1 MISNMQYPREMYGK
15 GGLTSLK
22 EARNLLEKYALP
34 GESLA
39 YINDEESKF
48 LKYMGGAGIPVNS
61 SGVPSYFKPKK
72 ILKKI
77 TKPVAKVLDKVVP
90 NEIKPFLPYVAAA
103 IPFIGP
109 AMSAT
114 LAGLS
119 ATQLAAVSAGA
130 NAFSQLSQEGA
141 AERGLNPISL
151 GLSALSG
158 YTAGAGLQAPG
169 TATAG
174 NIAGNVGDMA
184 VKTSDLA
191 SQGYSTI
198 RGIDDLSQLGF
209 APSLS
214 AGQGL
219 SLTPPNLTQQLSN
232 LGGSTTEFLGKVS
245 RPGMESIDRI
255 ATDPFA
261 AKGADYLSAAQT
273 LAPGQIAA
281 GSEQAY
287 NAALDA
293 QKKYEQELLAMGNLA
308 GANKQDQMNYIR
320 RAMVSAGFN
329 EDEIS
334 SAISRSGFM
343 YGGRVG
349 YGLGSFVKGNVVK
362 PAMQN
367 LKKMKNKV
375 VDFIS
380 RMTDDIE
387 IRTQTDYADDS
398 GASFD
403 IYITPKTERGK
414 NTLDQINQM
423 GLAEKISDG
432 RYFINDINLEEA
444 TMSLNER
451 GIKASG
457 VYEPTAKGEQ
467 FESFRTAGQGPYGAD
482 YYGYD
487 RLKEGLQG
495 PKRPPMDQVDYDTIP
510 SPTDKPEGFA
520 DGGLMNLRMGGMPA
534 EMDLRKG
541 GFVPLGVKEK
551 ADDVPARLSKNEF
564 VFTAKAVRN
573 AGGGD
578 VRKGAKRMYQIMN
591 QLEARA

>member
-61 SGVPSYFKPKK
+61 SGVPSYFKPKRIFK
-72 ILKKI
+72 SI
-77 TKPVAKVLDKVVP
+77 TKPVAKVLDKIVP

-273 LAPGQIAA
+273 LAPGQVAAA
-281 GSEQAY
+281 GEVAY

-293 QKKYEQELLAMGNLA
+293 QKAYQNELLAMGNLA
-308 GANKQDQMNYIR
+308 SANKQDQINYIR

-329 EDEIS
+329 ENEIS
-334 SAISRSGFM
+334 SAISRSGFAG
-343 YGGRVG
+343 GGRVA
-349 YGLGSFVKGNVVK
+349 YGMGSLVK
-362 PAMQN
+362 PAMRG
-367 LKKMKNKV
+367 LKSMKNKI

-380 RMTDDIE
+380 KMTDDIE

-578 VRKGAKRMYQIMN
+578 VRKGAKRMYQVMN

>member
-1 MISNMQYPREMYGK
+1 MQNSMYYTNS
-15 GGLTSLK
+15 GLTSLP
-22 EARNLLEKYALP
+22 EYQ
-34 GESLA
+34 GGG
-39 YINDEESKF
+39 YIDQYGRQRYGFGK
-48 LKYMGGAGIPVNS
+48 LVR
-61 SGVPSYFKPKK
+61 
-72 ILKKI
+72 KI
-77 TKPVAKVLDKVVP
+77 TKPIAKVLDKVVP
-90 NEIKPFLPYVAAA
+90 NEIKPILPYAAA
-103 IPFIGP
+103 FAPFMFPGFTAGLGSMLGGSGTI
-109 AMSAT
+109 
-114 LAGLS
+114 AGLS
-119 ATQLAAVSAGA
+119 IPQMIGSGVLKAGA
-130 NAFSQLSQEGA
+130 DLAQEGA
-141 AERGLNPISL
+141 AERGLNPLSL
-151 GLSALSG
+151 GATMIS
-158 YTAGAGLQAPG
+158 AGLATPG
-169 TATAG
+169 SFDSIG
-174 NIAGNVGDMA
+174 GGQIIGNVGEKVITA
-184 VKTSDLA
+184 
-191 SQGYSTI
+191 G
-198 RGIDDLSQLGF
+198 DLSNLGT
-209 APSLS
+209 SLS
-214 AGQGL
+214 SNVGPEAIRGL
-219 SLTPPNLTQQLSN
+219 SLTEGSNIYNALQGAPITSPTMLQQGQNLITSGLQSGAKFLEVPE
-232 LGGSTTEFLGKVS
+232 GGVSFLN
-245 RPGMESIDRI
+245 
-255 ATDPFA
+255 DPLRA
-261 AKGADYLSAAQT
+261 AKT
-273 LAPGQIAA
+273 LVTPAITTA
-281 GSEQAY
+281 GEQAY

-293 QKKYEQELLAMGNLA
+293 QKKYQNELLAMGNLA
-308 GANKQDQMNYIR
+308 SSNKQDQINYIR

-334 SAISRSGFM
+334 SAITRSGFM

-403 IYITPKTERGK
+403 IYITPKTEKGR
-414 NTLDQINQM
+414 NTLDQISQM
-423 GLAEKISDG
+423 GLAEKQSDG
-432 RYFINDINLEEA
+432 IYFINDINLEEA

-451 GIKASG
+451 GVKASG
-457 VYEPTAKGEQ
+457 VYEPTVKGEE

-487 RLKEGLQG
+487 RLKEGLRG
-495 PKRPPMDQVDYDTIP
+495 PKRPPMDEVDYNTIP

-541 GFVPLGVKEK
+541 GFVPLGKKER

-591 QLEARA
+591 QLEART

>member
-1 MISNMQYPREMYGK
+1 MGKIRRTISKIIPKEIKPVLPYAALMIPGLQGASGLFANMGITNALAQK
-15 GGLTSLK
+15 AIISGLTRGITDDQAKFGDIARASALAIAPDVIQSGLGSLGQYLNPQTAETLK
-22 EARNLLEKYALP
+22 AGMSVSGGANAIPISQQIGQLATQAAESNLLEGFVNP
-34 GESLA
+34 GTLMQS
-39 YINDEESKF
+39 
-48 LKYMGGAGIPVNS
+48 
-61 SGVPSYFKPKK
+61 
-72 ILKKI
+72 
-77 TKPVAKVLDKVVP
+77 AKA
-90 NEIKPFLPYVAAA
+90 VAA
-103 IPFIGP
+103 P
-109 AMSAT
+109 S
-114 LAGLS
+114 
-119 ATQLAAVSAGA
+119 VVEYGA
-130 NAFSQLSQEGA
+130 NA
-141 AERGLNPISL
+141 
-151 GLSALSG
+151 
-158 YTAGAGLQAPG
+158 
-169 TATAG
+169 
-174 NIAGNVGDMA
+174 VD
-184 VKTSDLA
+184 
-191 SQGYSTI
+191 
-198 RGIDDLSQLGF
+198 
-209 APSLS
+209 
-214 AGQGL
+214 
-219 SLTPPNLTQQLSN
+219 
-232 LGGSTTEFLGKVS
+232 
-245 RPGMESIDRI
+245 
-255 ATDPFA
+255 A
-261 AKGADYLSAAQT
+261 AKKAQEEY
-273 LAPGQIAA
+273 QR
-281 GSEQAY
+281 
-287 NAALDA
+287 
-293 QKKYEQELLAMGNLA
+293 ELQAMGNLA
-308 GANKQDQMNYIR
+308 GANKEDQMNYIR

-334 SAISRSGFM
+334 SAISRSGFV

-367 LKKMKNKV
+367 LKKMKNKI

-380 RMTDDIE
+380 KMTDDIE

-414 NTLDQINQM
+414 NTLDQISQM
-423 GLAEKISDG
+423 GLAEKQSDG
-432 RYFINDINLEEA
+432 IYFINDINLEEA

-457 VYEPTAKGEQ
+457 VYEPSMKGGDQ

-487 RLKEGLQG
+487 RLKEGFQS
-495 PKRPPMDQVDYDTIP
+495 PKRPPMDDVDYDTIP

-520 DGGLMNLRMGGMPA
+520 DGGLMALRMGGMPA

-578 VRKGAKRMYQIMN
+578 VRKGAKRMYQVMN

>member
-1 MISNMQYPREMYGK
+1 
-15 GGLTSLK
+15 
-22 EARNLLEKYALP
+22 
-34 GESLA
+34 
-39 YINDEESKF
+39 
-48 LKYMGGAGIPVNS
+48 MGSV
-61 SGVPSYFKPKK
+61 
-72 ILKKI
+72 
-77 TKPVAKVLDKVVP
+77 TKPIAKVLDKIVP
-90 NEIKPFLPYVAAA
+90 NEIKPALPFLSAAVPFMLPGSFALGGLGSLASRAVAA
-103 IPFIGP
+103 
-109 AMSAT
+109 
-114 LAGLS
+114 
-119 ATQLAAVSAGA
+119 AGA
-130 NAFSQLSQEGA
+130 NAVSQLSQEGA
-141 AERGLNPISL
+141 AKRGLNPVSL
-151 GLSALSG
+151 GLAGLGGYLSG
-158 YTAGAGLQAPG
+158 PSAGQ
-169 TATAG
+169 
-174 NIAGNVGDMA
+174 
-184 VKTSDLA
+184 
-191 SQGYSTI
+191 
-198 RGIDDLSQLGF
+198 QLGF
-209 APSLS
+209 MKTAYVPEGIMQGIDS
-214 AGQGL
+214 AGQIGIAGSPAMVSTPL
-219 SLTPPNLTQQLSN
+219 SIGQQATNIGANLAQYGADTLGTGAKAFENIVGGTSANVGTDFLN
-232 LGGSTTEFLGKVS
+232 LGKAYV
-245 RPGMESIDRI
+245 PGALQASGE
-255 ATDPFA
+255 
-261 AKGADYLSAAQT
+261 L
-273 LAPGQIAA
+273 
-281 GSEQAY
+281 AY

-293 QKKYEQELLAMGNLA
+293 QKQYEQEMLAMGNLA
-308 GANKQDQMNYIR
+308 SANKQDQINYIR

-334 SAISRSGFM
+334 SAITRSGFV

-414 NTLDQINQM
+414 NTLDQISQM
-423 GLAEKISDG
+423 GLAEKQSDG
-432 RYFINDINLEEA
+432 IYFINDINLEEA

-451 GIKASG
+451 GVKASG
-457 VYEPTAKGEQ
+457 VYEPSMKGGDQ

-487 RLKEGLQG
+487 RLKEGFQS
-495 PKRPPMDQVDYDTIP
+495 PKRPPMDDVDYDTIP

-520 DGGLMNLRMGGMPA
+520 DGGLMTLRMGGMPA

-541 GFVPLGVKEK
+541 GFVPLGKKER

-573 AGGGD
+573 AGNGD
-578 VRKGAKRMYQIMN
+578 VRKGAKRMYQVMN

>member
-1 MISNMQYPREMYGK
+1 
-15 GGLTSLK
+15 
-22 EARNLLEKYALP
+22 
-34 GESLA
+34 
-39 YINDEESKF
+39 
-48 LKYMGGAGIPVNS
+48 
-61 SGVPSYFKPKK
+61 
-72 ILKKI
+72 
-77 TKPVAKVLDKVVP
+77 
-90 NEIKPFLPYVAAA
+90 
-103 IPFIGP
+103 
-109 AMSAT
+109 
-114 LAGLS
+114 
-119 ATQLAAVSAGA
+119 
-130 NAFSQLSQEGA
+130 
-141 AERGLNPISL
+141 
-151 GLSALSG
+151 
-158 YTAGAGLQAPG
+158 
-169 TATAG
+169 
-174 NIAGNVGDMA
+174 
-184 VKTSDLA
+184 
-191 SQGYSTI
+191 
-198 RGIDDLSQLGF
+198 
-209 APSLS
+209 
-214 AGQGL
+214 
-219 SLTPPNLTQQLSN
+219 
-232 LGGSTTEFLGKVS
+232 
-245 RPGMESIDRI
+245 
-255 ATDPFA
+255 
-261 AKGADYLSAAQT
+261 

-380 RMTDDIE
+380 KMTDDIE

-414 NTLDQINQM
+414 NTLDQISQM
-423 GLAEKISDG
+423 GLAEKQSDG
-432 RYFINDINLEEA
+432 IYFINDINLEEA

-495 PKRPPMDQVDYDTIP
+495 PKRPPMDQVDYNTIP

-578 VRKGAKRMYQIMN
+578 VRKGAKRMYQVMN

>member
-1 MISNMQYPREMYGK
+1 MQYPREMYGK

-61 SGVPSYFKPKK
+61 SGVPSYFKPKRIFK
-72 ILKKI
+72 SI
-77 TKPVAKVLDKVVP
+77 TKPVAKVLDKIVP

>member
-1 MISNMQYPREMYGK
+1 
-15 GGLTSLK
+15 
-22 EARNLLEKYALP
+22 
-34 GESLA
+34 
-39 YINDEESKF
+39 
-48 LKYMGGAGIPVNS
+48 
-61 SGVPSYFKPKK
+61 
-72 ILKKI
+72 
-77 TKPVAKVLDKVVP
+77 
-90 NEIKPFLPYVAAA
+90 
-103 IPFIGP
+103 
-109 AMSAT
+109 
-114 LAGLS
+114 
-119 ATQLAAVSAGA
+119 
-130 NAFSQLSQEGA
+130 
-141 AERGLNPISL
+141 
-151 GLSALSG
+151 
-158 YTAGAGLQAPG
+158 
-169 TATAG
+169 
-174 NIAGNVGDMA
+174 
-184 VKTSDLA
+184 
-191 SQGYSTI
+191 
-198 RGIDDLSQLGF
+198 
-209 APSLS
+209 
-214 AGQGL
+214 
-219 SLTPPNLTQQLSN
+219 
-232 LGGSTTEFLGKVS
+232 
-245 RPGMESIDRI
+245 
-255 ATDPFA
+255 
-261 AKGADYLSAAQT
+261 
-273 LAPGQIAA
+273 
-281 GSEQAY
+281 
-287 NAALDA
+287 
-293 QKKYEQELLAMGNLA
+293 
-308 GANKQDQMNYIR
+308 
-320 RAMVSAGFN
+320 MVSAGFN
-329 EDEIS
+329 EDEIA
-334 SAISRSGFM
+334 SAVTRSGFVG
-343 YGGRVG
+343 GGRVG
-349 YGLGSFVKGNVVK
+349 YGMGSLVK
-362 PAMQN
+362 PAMRG
-367 LKKMKNKV
+367 LKSMKNKI

-380 RMTDDIE
+380 KMTDDIE

-578 VRKGAKRMYQIMN
+578 VRKGAKRMYQVMN

>member
-1 MISNMQYPREMYGK
+1 MISRMQLPREMYGN
-15 GGLTSLK
+15 GGLTSLR
-22 EARNLLEKYALP
+22 EARSILERHAP
-34 GESLA
+34 MGEFLA
-39 YINDEESKF
+39 YINSDEAALLKSRGGSGEVANESGIKSYGF
-48 LKYMGGAGIPVNS
+48 LKKV
-61 SGVPSYFKPKK
+61 F
-72 ILKKI
+72 
-77 TKPVAKVLDKVVP
+77 KPVAKVLDKIVP

-103 IPFIGP
+103 IPFVGP
-109 AMSAT
+109 AFSAT

-119 ATQLAAVSAGA
+119 PMALSAVSAGA

-158 YTAGAGLQAPG
+158 YTAGAGLKAPG
-169 TATAG
+169 TFTAE

-198 RGIDDLSQLGF
+198 KGIDDLSQLGF

-219 SLTPPNLTQQLSN
+219 ALTPPTLTQQLSN

-287 NAALDA
+287 NVALDA
-293 QKKYEQELLAMGNLA
+293 QKAYQNELLAMGNLA
-308 GANKQDQMNYIR
+308 GANKQDQINYIR
-320 RAMVSAGFN
+320 KAMVAAGFN
-329 EDEIS
+329 ENEIL

-343 YGGRVG
+343 YGGKVES
-349 YGLGSFVKGNVVK
+349 GL
-362 PAMQN
+362 
-367 LKKMKNKV
+367 
-375 VDFIS
+375 
-380 RMTDDIE
+380 
-387 IRTQTDYADDS
+387 
-398 GASFD
+398 
-403 IYITPKTERGK
+403 
-414 NTLDQINQM
+414 
-423 GLAEKISDG
+423 
-432 RYFINDINLEEA
+432 
-444 TMSLNER
+444 MSL
-451 GIKASG
+451 K
-457 VYEPTAKGEQ
+457 
-467 FESFRTAGQGPYGAD
+467 
-482 YYGYD
+482 
-487 RLKEGLQG
+487 
-495 PKRPPMDQVDYDTIP
+495 
-510 SPTDKPEGFA
+510 
-520 DGGLMNLRMGGMPA
+520 MGGMPV
-534 EMDLRKG
+534 EMDLRAKG
-541 GFVPLGVKEK
+541 GFVPIGRKER

-578 VRKGAKRMYQIMN
+578 IRKGAKRMYQIMN

>member
-1 MISNMQYPREMYGK
+1 
-15 GGLTSLK
+15 
-22 EARNLLEKYALP
+22 
-34 GESLA
+34 
-39 YINDEESKF
+39 
-48 LKYMGGAGIPVNS
+48 MGSV
-61 SGVPSYFKPKK
+61 
-72 ILKKI
+72 
-77 TKPVAKVLDKVVP
+77 TKPIAKVLDKIVP
-90 NEIKPFLPYVAAA
+90 NEIKPALP
-103 IPFIGP
+103 F
-109 AMSAT
+109 
-114 LAGLS
+114 LS
-119 ATQLAAVSAGA
+119 AAVPFMLPGSFALGGLGSLASRAIAAAGA
-130 NAFSQLSQEGA
+130 NAVSQLSQEGA
-141 AERGLNPISL
+141 AERGLNPVSL
-151 GLSALSG
+151 GLAGLGGYLSG
-158 YTAGAGLQAPG
+158 PSAGQ
-169 TATAG
+169 
-174 NIAGNVGDMA
+174 
-184 VKTSDLA
+184 
-191 SQGYSTI
+191 
-198 RGIDDLSQLGF
+198 QLGF
-209 APSLS
+209 MKTAYVPEGIMQGIDS
-214 AGQGL
+214 AGQIGIAGSPAMVSTPL
-219 SLTPPNLTQQLSN
+219 SIGQQATNIGTNLAQYGADTLGTGAKAFENIVGGTSANVGTDFLN
-232 LGGSTTEFLGKVS
+232 LGKAYV
-245 RPGMESIDRI
+245 PGALQASGE
-255 ATDPFA
+255 
-261 AKGADYLSAAQT
+261 L
-273 LAPGQIAA
+273 
-281 GSEQAY
+281 AY

-293 QKKYEQELLAMGNLA
+293 QKQYEQEMLAMGNLA
-308 GANKQDQMNYIR
+308 SANKQDQINYIR

-367 LKKMKNKV
+367 LKKMKNKI

-414 NTLDQINQM
+414 NTLDQISQM
-423 GLAEKISDG
+423 GLAEKQSDG
-432 RYFINDINLEEA
+432 IYFINDINLEEA

-457 VYEPTAKGEQ
+457 VYEPSMKGGDQ

-487 RLKEGLQG
+487 RLKEGFQS
-495 PKRPPMDQVDYDTIP
+495 PKRPPMDDVDYDTIP

-520 DGGLMNLRMGGMPA
+520 DGGLMTLRMGDMPA

-541 GFVPLGVKEK
+541 GFVPLGKKER

-573 AGGGD
+573 AGNGD
-578 VRKGAKRMYQIMN
+578 VRKGAKRMYQVMN

>member
-1 MISNMQYPREMYGK
+1 MQYPREMYGK

>member
-1 MISNMQYPREMYGK
+1 MGKIRKTISKIIPKEIKPVLPYAALMIPGLQGA
-15 GGLTSLK
+15 GGLFANMGITNALAQKAIISGLTRGITDDQAKFGDIARASALAIAPDVIQSGLGSLGNYLNPQTAETLK
-22 EARNLLEKYALP
+22 AGMSVSGGANAIPISQQIGQLATQAAESNLLEGFVNP
-34 GESLA
+34 GTLMQS
-39 YINDEESKF
+39 
-48 LKYMGGAGIPVNS
+48 
-61 SGVPSYFKPKK
+61 
-72 ILKKI
+72 
-77 TKPVAKVLDKVVP
+77 AKA
-90 NEIKPFLPYVAAA
+90 VAA
-103 IPFIGP
+103 PSVVEYGVN
-109 AMSAT
+109 
-114 LAGLS
+114 
-119 ATQLAAVSAGA
+119 AV
-130 NAFSQLSQEGA
+130 
-141 AERGLNPISL
+141 
-151 GLSALSG
+151 
-158 YTAGAGLQAPG
+158 
-169 TATAG
+169 
-174 NIAGNVGDMA
+174 D
-184 VKTSDLA
+184 
-191 SQGYSTI
+191 
-198 RGIDDLSQLGF
+198 
-209 APSLS
+209 
-214 AGQGL
+214 
-219 SLTPPNLTQQLSN
+219 
-232 LGGSTTEFLGKVS
+232 
-245 RPGMESIDRI
+245 
-255 ATDPFA
+255 A
-261 AKGADYLSAAQT
+261 AKKAQEEY
-273 LAPGQIAA
+273 QR
-281 GSEQAY
+281 
-287 NAALDA
+287 
-293 QKKYEQELLAMGNLA
+293 ELQAMGNLA
-308 GANKQDQMNYIR
+308 GANKEDQMNYIR

-334 SAISRSGFM
+334 SAISRSGFV

-541 GFVPLGVKEK
+541 GFVPLGKKER

-578 VRKGAKRMYQIMN
+578 VRKGAKRMYQVMN

>member
-1 MISNMQYPREMYGK
+1 V
-15 GGLTSLK
+15 
-22 EARNLLEKYALP
+22 
-34 GESLA
+34 
-39 YINDEESKF
+39 D
-48 LKYMGGAGIPVNS
+48 
-61 SGVPSYFKPKK
+61 
-72 ILKKI
+72 
-77 TKPVAKVLDKVVP
+77 
-90 NEIKPFLPYVAAA
+90 
-103 IPFIGP
+103 
-109 AMSAT
+109 
-114 LAGLS
+114 
-119 ATQLAAVSAGA
+119 
-130 NAFSQLSQEGA
+130 
-141 AERGLNPISL
+141 
-151 GLSALSG
+151 
-158 YTAGAGLQAPG
+158 
-169 TATAG
+169 
-174 NIAGNVGDMA
+174 
-184 VKTSDLA
+184 
-191 SQGYSTI
+191 
-198 RGIDDLSQLGF
+198 
-209 APSLS
+209 
-214 AGQGL
+214 
-219 SLTPPNLTQQLSN
+219 
-232 LGGSTTEFLGKVS
+232 
-245 RPGMESIDRI
+245 
-255 ATDPFA
+255 A
-261 AKGADYLSAAQT
+261 AKKAQEEY
-273 LAPGQIAA
+273 QR
-281 GSEQAY
+281 
-287 NAALDA
+287 
-293 QKKYEQELLAMGNLA
+293 ELQAMGNLA
-308 GANKQDQMNYIR
+308 GANKEDQMNYIR

-334 SAISRSGFM
+334 SAITRSGFV

-380 RMTDDIE
+380 KMTDDIE

-414 NTLDQINQM
+414 NTLDQISQM
-423 GLAEKISDG
+423 GLAEKFNDG
-432 RYFINDINLEEA
+432 RYFINDVNLEEA

-487 RLKEGLQG
+487 RLKEGFKS
-495 PKRPPMDQVDYDTIP
+495 PKRPPMDDVDYDTIP

-520 DGGLMNLRMGGMPA
+520 DGGLMTLRMGGMPA

-541 GFVPLGVKEK
+541 GFVPLGKKER

-573 AGGGD
+573 AGNGD
-578 VRKGAKRMYQIMN
+578 VRKGAKRMYQVMN

>member
-1 MISNMQYPREMYGK
+1 
-15 GGLTSLK
+15 
-22 EARNLLEKYALP
+22 
-34 GESLA
+34 
-39 YINDEESKF
+39 
-48 LKYMGGAGIPVNS
+48 MGSV
-61 SGVPSYFKPKK
+61 
-72 ILKKI
+72 
-77 TKPVAKVLDKVVP
+77 TKPIAKVLDKIVP
-90 NEIKPFLPYVAAA
+90 NEIKPALP
-103 IPFIGP
+103 F
-109 AMSAT
+109 
-114 LAGLS
+114 LS
-119 ATQLAAVSAGA
+119 AAVPFMLPGSFALGGLGSLASRAIAAAGA
-130 NAFSQLSQEGA
+130 NAVSQLSQEGA
-141 AERGLNPISL
+141 AERGLNPVSL
-151 GLSALSG
+151 GLAGLGGYLSG
-158 YTAGAGLQAPG
+158 PSAGQ
-169 TATAG
+169 
-174 NIAGNVGDMA
+174 
-184 VKTSDLA
+184 
-191 SQGYSTI
+191 
-198 RGIDDLSQLGF
+198 QLGF
-209 APSLS
+209 MKTAYVPEGIMQGIDS
-214 AGQGL
+214 AGQIGIAGSPAMVSTPL
-219 SLTPPNLTQQLSN
+219 SIGQQATNIGTNLAQYGADTLGTGAKAFENIVGGTSANVGTDFLN
-232 LGGSTTEFLGKVS
+232 LGKAYV
-245 RPGMESIDRI
+245 PGALQASGE
-255 ATDPFA
+255 
-261 AKGADYLSAAQT
+261 L
-273 LAPGQIAA
+273 
-281 GSEQAY
+281 AY

-293 QKKYEQELLAMGNLA
+293 QKQYEQEMLAMGNLA
-308 GANKQDQMNYIR
+308 SANKQDQINYIR

-334 SAISRSGFM
+334 SAVSRSGFM

-414 NTLDQINQM
+414 NTLDQISQM
-423 GLAEKISDG
+423 GLAEKQSDG
-432 RYFINDINLEEA
+432 IYFINDINLEEA

-451 GIKASG
+451 GVKASG
-457 VYEPTAKGEQ
+457 VYEPSMKGGDQ

-487 RLKEGLQG
+487 RLKEGFQS
-495 PKRPPMDQVDYDTIP
+495 PKRPPMDDVDYDTIP

-520 DGGLMNLRMGGMPA
+520 DGGLMALRMGGMPA

-541 GFVPLGVKEK
+541 GFVPLGKKER

-573 AGGGD
+573 AGNGD
-578 VRKGAKRMYQIMN
+578 VRKGAKRMYQVMN

>member
-1 MISNMQYPREMYGK
+1 
-15 GGLTSLK
+15 
-22 EARNLLEKYALP
+22 
-34 GESLA
+34 
-39 YINDEESKF
+39 
-48 LKYMGGAGIPVNS
+48 MGSV
-61 SGVPSYFKPKK
+61 
-72 ILKKI
+72 
-77 TKPVAKVLDKVVP
+77 TKPIAKVLDKIVP
-90 NEIKPFLPYVAAA
+90 NEIKPALP
-103 IPFIGP
+103 F
-109 AMSAT
+109 
-114 LAGLS
+114 LS
-119 ATQLAAVSAGA
+119 AAVPFMLPGSFALGGLGSLASRAIAAAGA
-130 NAFSQLSQEGA
+130 NAVSQLSQEGA
-141 AERGLNPISL
+141 AERGLNPVSL
-151 GLSALSG
+151 GLAGLGGYLSG
-158 YTAGAGLQAPG
+158 PSAGQ
-169 TATAG
+169 
-174 NIAGNVGDMA
+174 
-184 VKTSDLA
+184 
-191 SQGYSTI
+191 
-198 RGIDDLSQLGF
+198 QLGF
-209 APSLS
+209 MKTAYVPEGIMQGIDS
-214 AGQGL
+214 AGQIGIAGSPAMVSTPL
-219 SLTPPNLTQQLSN
+219 SIGQQATNIGTNLAQYGADTLGTGAKAFENIVGGTSANVGTDFLN
-232 LGGSTTEFLGKVS
+232 LGKAYV
-245 RPGMESIDRI
+245 PGALQASGE
-255 ATDPFA
+255 
-261 AKGADYLSAAQT
+261 L
-273 LAPGQIAA
+273 
-281 GSEQAY
+281 AY

-293 QKKYEQELLAMGNLA
+293 QKQYEQEMLAMGNLA
-308 GANKQDQMNYIR
+308 SANKQDQINYIR

-334 SAISRSGFM
+334 SAVSRSGFM

-414 NTLDQINQM
+414 NTLDQISQM
-423 GLAEKISDG
+423 GLAEKQSDG
-432 RYFINDINLEEA
+432 IYFINDINLEEA

-457 VYEPTAKGEQ
+457 VYEPSMKGGDQ

-487 RLKEGLQG
+487 RLKEGFQS
-495 PKRPPMDQVDYDTIP
+495 PKRPPMDDVDYDTIP

-520 DGGLMNLRMGGMPA
+520 DGGLMTLRMGGMPA

-541 GFVPLGVKEK
+541 GFVPLGKKER

-573 AGGGD
+573 AGNGD
-578 VRKGAKRMYQIMN
+578 VRKGAKRMYQVMN

>member
-1 MISNMQYPREMYGK
+1 MGKIRKTISK
-15 GGLTSLK
+15 
-22 EARNLLEKYALP
+22 
-34 GESLA
+34 
-39 YINDEESKF
+39 I
-48 LKYMGGAGIPVNS
+48 IP
-61 SGVPSYFKPKK
+61 K
-72 ILKKI
+72 
-77 TKPVAKVLDKVVP
+77 
-90 NEIKPFLPYVAAA
+90 EIKPVLPYAALM
-103 IPFIGP
+103 IPGLQGAGGLFANMGITN
-109 AMSAT
+109 T
-114 LAGLS
+114 LAQKALISGLTRGITDDQ
-119 ATQLAAVSAGA
+119 AKFGDIARAGA
-130 NAFSQLSQEGA
+130 LAIAPDVIQS
-141 AERGLNPISL
+141 GLGSL
-151 GLSALSG
+151 GNYLAP
-158 YTAGAGLQAPG
+158 PG
-169 TATAG
+169 TG
-174 NIAGNVGDMA
+174 FSSIP
-184 VKTSDLA
+184 
-191 SQGYSTI
+191 
-198 RGIDDLSQLGF
+198 GIDDL
-209 APSLS
+209 
-214 AGQGL
+214 
-219 SLTPPNLTQQLSN
+219 TQV
-232 LGGSTTEFLGKVS
+232 GVS
-245 RPGMESIDRI
+245 RIGTLPQQIGQLATQAAESQTLKGFVNPGTLMETAKAVAVPSGVEYGVNAVD
-255 ATDPFA
+255 A
-261 AKGADYLSAAQT
+261 AKKAQEEY
-273 LAPGQIAA
+273 QR
-281 GSEQAY
+281 
-287 NAALDA
+287 
-293 QKKYEQELLAMGNLA
+293 ELQAMGNLA
-308 GANKQDQMNYIR
+308 GANKEDQMNYIR

-334 SAISRSGFM
+334 SAITRSGFV

-349 YGLGSFVKGNVVK
+349 YGLGSLVK
-362 PAMQN
+362 PAMRG
-367 LKKMKNKV
+367 LKGMKNKI

-414 NTLDQINQM
+414 NTLDQISQM

-457 VYEPTAKGEQ
+457 VYEPSMKGGDQ

-487 RLKEGLQG
+487 RLKEGFQS

-578 VRKGAKRMYQIMN
+578 VRKGAKRMYQVMN

>member
-1 MISNMQYPREMYGK
+1 
-15 GGLTSLK
+15 
-22 EARNLLEKYALP
+22 
-34 GESLA
+34 
-39 YINDEESKF
+39 
-48 LKYMGGAGIPVNS
+48 MGSV
-61 SGVPSYFKPKK
+61 
-72 ILKKI
+72 
-77 TKPVAKVLDKVVP
+77 TKPIAKVLDKIVP
-90 NEIKPFLPYVAAA
+90 NEIKPALPFVAAA
-103 IPFIGP
+103 VPFMLPGSF
-109 AMSAT
+109 AVGGLGS
-114 LAGLS
+114 LAS
-119 ATQLAAVSAGA
+119 RAIAAAGA
-130 NAFSQLSQEGA
+130 NAVSQLSQEGA
-141 AERGLNPISL
+141 AERGLNPVSL
-151 GLSALSG
+151 GLAGLSG
-158 YTAGAGLQAPG
+158 YLSGPSAGQ
-169 TATAG
+169 
-174 NIAGNVGDMA
+174 
-184 VKTSDLA
+184 
-191 SQGYSTI
+191 
-198 RGIDDLSQLGF
+198 QLGF
-209 APSLS
+209 MKTAYVPEGIMQGIDS
-214 AGQGL
+214 AGQIGIAGSPAMVSTPL
-219 SLTPPNLTQQLSN
+219 SIGQQATNIGANLAQYGADTLGTGAKAFENIVGGTSANVGTDFLN
-232 LGGSTTEFLGKVS
+232 LGKAYV
-245 RPGMESIDRI
+245 PGALQASGE
-255 ATDPFA
+255 
-261 AKGADYLSAAQT
+261 L
-273 LAPGQIAA
+273 
-281 GSEQAY
+281 AY

-293 QKKYEQELLAMGNLA
+293 QKQYEQEMLAMGNLA
-308 GANKQDQMNYIR
+308 SANKQDQINYIR

-334 SAISRSGFM
+334 SAVSRSGFM

-414 NTLDQINQM
+414 NTLDQISQM
-423 GLAEKISDG
+423 GLAEKQSDG
-432 RYFINDINLEEA
+432 IYFINDINLEEA

-457 VYEPTAKGEQ
+457 VYEPSMKGGDQ

-487 RLKEGLQG
+487 RLKEGFQS
-495 PKRPPMDQVDYDTIP
+495 PKRPPMDDVDYDTIP

-520 DGGLMNLRMGGMPA
+520 DGGLMTLRMGGMPA

-541 GFVPLGVKEK
+541 GFVPLGKKER

-573 AGGGD
+573 AGNGD
-578 VRKGAKRMYQIMN
+578 VRKGAKRMYQVMN

>member
-1 MISNMQYPREMYGK
+1 MQNSMYYTNS
-15 GGLTSLK
+15 GLTSL
-22 EARNLLEKYALP
+22 
-34 GESLA
+34 
-39 YINDEESKF
+39 
-48 LKYMGGAGIPVNS
+48 
-61 SGVPSYFKPKK
+61 PSYQGGGYLDQYGRQRYGFGKFVS
-72 ILKKI
+72 KI
-77 TKPVAKVLDKVVP
+77 TKPIAKVLDKVVP
-90 NEIKPFLPYVAAA
+90 NEIKPAL
-103 IPFIGP
+103 PFIAALAPLTGIFGTVAGSMPGFGLTGP
-109 AMSAT
+109 ALEFAQRG
-114 LAGLS
+114 LLGAALS
-119 ATQLAAVSAGA
+119 AG
-130 NAFSQLSQEGA
+130 SQLSQEGA
-141 AERGLNPISL
+141 AERGINPLSL
-151 GLSALSG
+151 GLSGITAGLSG
-158 YTAGAGLQAPG
+158 AQAGQFLEGFRPTIGGEANLGTFDTLLSKGVTGLQKGAE
-169 TATAG
+169 
-174 NIAGNVGDMA
+174 
-184 VKTSDLA
+184 
-191 SQGYSTI
+191 
-198 RGIDDLSQLGF
+198 F
-209 APSLS
+209 LS
-214 AGQGL
+214 AGREDDL
-219 SLTPPNLTQQLSN
+219 FS
-232 LGGSTTEFLGKVS
+232 V
-245 RPGMESIDRI
+245 
-255 ATDPFA
+255 PFA
-261 AKGADYLSAAQT
+261 KAAVAPT
-273 LAPGQIAA
+273 LQAA
-281 GSEQAY
+281 GEVAY

-293 QKKYEQELLAMGNLA
+293 QKKYQDEMLAMGNLA
-308 GANKQDQMNYIR
+308 SANKQDQINYIR

-334 SAISRSGFM
+334 SAISRSGFAG
-343 YGGRVG
+343 GGRVA
-349 YGLGSFVKGNVVK
+349 YGMGSIVK
-362 PAMQN
+362 PAMRG
-367 LKKMKNKV
+367 LKGMKNKI

-380 RMTDDIE
+380 KMTDDIE

-414 NTLDQINQM
+414 NTLDQISQM
-423 GLAEKISDG
+423 GLAEKFNDG

-487 RLKEGLQG
+487 RLKEGLRG
-495 PKRPPMDQVDYDTIP
+495 PKRPPMDEVDYDTIP

-541 GFVPLGVKEK
+541 GFVPLGKKER

-578 VRKGAKRMYQIMN
+578 IRKGAKRMYQIMN

>member
-1 MISNMQYPREMYGK
+1 MQNSMYYTNS
-15 GGLTSLK
+15 GLTSLP
-22 EARNLLEKYALP
+22 EYQ
-34 GESLA
+34 GGG
-39 YINDEESKF
+39 YIDQYGRQRYGLGKF
-48 LKYMGGAGIPVNS
+48 V
-61 SGVPSYFKPKK
+61 
-72 ILKKI
+72 KKI

-90 NEIKPFLPYVAAA
+90 NEIKPFLPYIAAA
-103 IPFIGP
+103 VPFVGP
-109 AMSAT
+109 ALSGT
-114 LAGLS
+114 LAAMTPL
-119 ATQLAAVSAGA
+119 QLAAVSAGA

-169 TATAG
+169 AATASNIVG
-174 NIAGNVGDMA
+174 NIPPGSLENL
-184 VKTSDLA
+184 S
-191 SQGYSTI
+191 
-198 RGIDDLSQLGF
+198 GIDSLSQLGY
-209 APSLS
+209 APGVASTPVSVSQLGSFSNQLTNIANQPLPEISRANSLLES
-214 AGQGL
+214 YGL
-219 SLTPPNLTQQLSN
+219 GPTLPQQVSN
-232 LGGSTTEFLGKVS
+232 LGGSTTEFLGNLT
-245 RPGMESIDRI
+245 RPGMQSIENI
-255 ATDPFA
+255 ATNPFA
-261 AKGADYLSAAQT
+261 ASGGDYLKAATT

-281 GSEQAY
+281 AGEQAY
-287 NAALDA
+287 NAAVDA

-308 GANKQDQMNYIR
+308 GANKQDQINYIR

-380 RMTDDIE
+380 KMTDDIE

-414 NTLDQINQM
+414 NTLDQISQM
-423 GLAEKISDG
+423 GLAEKQSDG
-432 RYFINDINLEEA
+432 IYFINDINLEEA

-457 VYEPTAKGEQ
+457 VYEPSMKGGDQ

-487 RLKEGLQG
+487 RLKEGFQS
-495 PKRPPMDQVDYDTIP
+495 PKRPPMDDVDYDTIP

-520 DGGLMNLRMGGMPA
+520 DGGLMTLRMGGMPA

-541 GFVPLGVKEK
+541 GFVPLGKKER

-573 AGGGD
+573 AGNGD
-578 VRKGAKRMYQIMN
+578 VRKGAKRMYQVMN

>member
-1 MISNMQYPREMYGK
+1 MTPYGYAS
-15 GGLTSLK
+15 GGIASL
-22 EARNLLEKYALP
+22 RP
-34 GESLA
+34 G
-39 YINDEESKF
+39 YGI
-48 LKYMGGAGIPVNS
+48 GGKIKKA
-61 SGVPSYFKPKK
+61 FKSV
-72 ILKKI
+72 
-77 TKPVAKVLDKVVP
+77 TKPVAKVLDKIVP
-90 NEIKPFLPYVAAA
+90 NEIKPALPFIAAA
-103 IPFIGP
+103 VPFFGP
-109 AMSAT
+109 A
-114 LAGLS
+114 
-119 ATQLAAVSAGA
+119 LAASAFGMTAAQYAALAPYIQTGA
-130 NAFSQLSQEGA
+130 SAFSQLSQEGA
-141 AERGLNPISL
+141 AERGLNPVSL
-151 GLSALSG
+151 GLSALQGYLAAPGASEALRSG
-158 YTAGAGLQAPG
+158 QVLGVDELGQAVTRAQAMPYLESNYPGLDFSTSNLTGQGAQYGLPLTQAP
-169 TATAG
+169 TSFLDSAQNFATEA
-174 NIAGNVGDMA
+174 
-184 VKTSDLA
+184 
-191 SQGYSTI
+191 
-198 RGIDDLSQLGF
+198 
-209 APSLS
+209 
-214 AGQGL
+214 
-219 SLTPPNLTQQLSN
+219 
-232 LGGSTTEFLGKVS
+232 
-245 RPGMESIDRI
+245 
-255 ATDPFA
+255 AT
-261 AKGADYLSAAQT
+261 KGADVFKAGQEADSIFSKEFLTAA
-273 LAPGQIAA
+273 APGQIGAA
-281 GSEQAY
+281 GELAY

-293 QKKYEQELLAMGNLA
+293 QKAYQNELLAMGNLA
-308 GANKQDQMNYIR
+308 SSNKQDQINYIR

-329 EDEIS
+329 EDEIT
-334 SAISRSGFM
+334 SAISRSGFAG
-343 YGGRVG
+343 GGRVA
-349 YGLGSFVKGNVVK
+349 YGMGSLVK
-362 PAMQN
+362 PAMRG
-367 LKKMKNKV
+367 LKSMKNKI

-380 RMTDDIE
+380 KMTDDIE

-578 VRKGAKRMYQIMN
+578 VRKGAKRMYQVMN